1 MMKKRITLLL
11 AAVLLLLPSC
21 GTQAGPDLTPLEQ
34 AAAEAAS
41 FTPGTYEN
49 LTFRQDKISV
59 AVPEDLAHCTLREV
73 GCFDLEYGDKL
84 MR

>member
-1 MMKKRITLLL
+1 MKKIALLL

-49 LTFRQDKISV
+49 LTFRQDKI
-59 AVPEDLAHCTLREV
+59 
-73 GCFDLEYGDKL
+73 
-84 MR
+84 